1 MTQLREP
8 SRILGL
14 LAADEDNTRVSPDLM
29 RSLHPWA
36 HQGFDDTAD
45 MFRAL

>member
-45 MFRAL
+45 MFRVL